1 MLLSTEQTHTVKKQM
16 NREPKAAS
24 YALFTAFFII
34 STAVI
39 IFSPGSFLYDEGYY
53 YEYVSQLDSK
63 GLNLTYIEEI
73 GGPPGPL
80 YGLVH
85 KSLAAV
91 TSLQVVPMRLAT
103 NVMFALAGMVVGCAL
118 WITRSGN
125 FSGAPALAYAVPF
138 AGVAFGLALTEVP
151 ALLAASA
158 GVATLVGGLA
168 LIERN
173 KTGAGS
179 LPGSTPLAAYLL
191 FVLAAVLFAASV
203 WGRQN
208 YLAALIAL
216 PLLFFTDSR
225 FLWRPWLLVTGI
237 ATGLSAVL
245 FLIWNG
251 LVPEAVRFVSD
262 GSKMDQKADVF
273 FGMNIGYGILSLGYA
288 AAMFGVLAPSLFCRR
303 LSVLVSCFIAAVL
316 AAVILPSLRFLPS
329 YDALGPVLGPLLK
342 PLAMVFFGALLAFFG
357 FWLLVSVCVRCWER
371 MKQEERSALSRG
383 EVHGKK
389 CGRTRFLSAIAA
401 SSLNIRFYLFGAAA
415 WLLILGTNMKIGH
428 QFSSRYVVV
437 ALPFILI
444 TAAHHFRPTP
454 IAAARLAVG
463 FVASM
468 AFLAKKYNWWG

>member
-1 MLLSTEQTHTVKKQM
+1 MKPLSQKLSS
-16 NREPKAAS
+16 AS
-24 YALFTAFFII
+24 VVALFAAFFFVSFVAI
-34 STAVI
+34 AV
-39 IFSPGSFLYDEGYY
+39 SPKVHIYDEIYY
-53 YEYVSQLDSK
+53 YQYVTDLNEK
-63 GLNLTYIEEI
+63 GLNVVYVRELIAPT
-73 GGPPGPL
+73 GPL
-80 YGLVH
+80 YGFIHAGISWFTGL
-85 KSLAAV
+85 SL
-91 TSLQVVPMRLAT
+91 VPMRLAT
-103 NVMFALAGMVVGCAL
+103 NVMFALAGIVVGCAL
-118 WITRSGN
+118 WITRSEN
-125 FSGAPALAYAVPF
+125 FWSAPALAYAVPF
-138 AGVAFGLALTEVP
+138 AGVATGLALTEVP

-216 PLLFFTDSR
+216 PLLFLTDSR

-245 FLIWNG
+245 FVIWNG

-262 GSKMDQKADVF
+262 GSKADQKADVF
-273 FGMNIGYGILSLGYA
+273 FGLNIGYGVLSLGYA
-288 AAMFGVLAPSLFCRR
+288 AALFGVLAPGLFCRR

-316 AAVILPSLRFLPS
+316 AAVVLPSLRFLPS
-329 YDALGPVLGPLLK
+329 YDALGPVLGHVLK

-357 FWLLVSVCVRCWER
+357 FWLLVSVGLRCWER
-371 MKQEERSALSRG
+371 IKQEERSILSRD

-389 CGRTRFLSAIAA
+389 GGRTRFLSAIAA
-401 SSLNIRFYLFGAAA
+401 SSLSTRFYLFGAAA

-444 TAAHHFRPTP
+444 TAAHHFRSTP
-454 IAAARLAVG
+454 LAAARLTVG

-468 AFLAKKYNWWG
+468 AFLAKKYDWWG